1 MFDKLEINV
10 PVGLRAGK
18 YLQKII
24 IKEGLKDINLPSL
37 VEGLNSV
44 FEFSLAE
51 NYKDWDEALRFCNS
65 CQSGEHTKEL
75 YHEVWTRLGISLAIV
90 RKGGVIVG
98 RCLVNVETNKMAQTY
113 GEFHYILQARLKFAG
128 FSEGELIAYEEIQ
141 EEMQERQDKKDS
153 MGHEKR
159 PKSKTYYY
167 EETLRDNSEE
177 YKRMLLDRKFWRSM
191 YDYDNEVSQK
201 ISAQRR
207 YLKHI
212 RKQGLKIGDPVTVKV
227 VTTRPIS
234 DEWEYFKESTSVE
247 SSEIYLDS
255 TRSFVQVVSNKKASW
270 YKKAIKTEFWW
281 GALTLLNE

>member
-1 MFDKLEINV
+1 MFNRLEVNV

-51 NYKDWDEALRFCNS
+51 NYKDWEEALNNCHS
-65 CQSGEHTKEL
+65 CQSDDSIKEL
-75 YHEVWTRLGISLAIV
+75 YHNVWTKMGVNLAIV
-90 RKGGVIVG
+90 RKGGKIVG

-128 FSEGELIAYEEIQ
+128 FSEGELIAYSEIQ
-141 EEMQERQDKKDS
+141 EELQNMQDKKDS

-159 PKSKTYYY
+159 PKSKTYAY

-177 YKRMLLDRKFWRSM
+177 YKRLLHNRKIWRGM
-191 YDYDNEVSQK
+191 FDYDNETSQK

-247 SSEIYLDS
+247 SSEIYLDF